1 MLSYGE
7 TSLHQE
13 EVADVSI
20 ASSAIVSLATR
31 FGRRRTKLGATIIKG
46 NIKSPLYLTRI
57 QAPPTRL
64 GNITIHGLPTCASPN
79 LHSKTN
85 YRNPMYFLRDIYSQH
100 LSAPI
105 CING

>member
-46 NIKSPLYLTRI
+46 NIKSPLHLTRI

-64 GNITIHGLPTCASPN
+64 GNITILT
-79 LHSKTN
+79 LH
-85 YRNPMYFLRDIYSQH
+85 YSGCPVLVGKGPGSRKQKR
-100 LSAPI
+100 AR
-105 CING
+105 